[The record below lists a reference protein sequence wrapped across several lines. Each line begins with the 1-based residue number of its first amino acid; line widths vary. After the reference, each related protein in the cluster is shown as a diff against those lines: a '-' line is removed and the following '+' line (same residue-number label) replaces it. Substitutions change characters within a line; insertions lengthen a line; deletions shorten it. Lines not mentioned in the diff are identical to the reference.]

1 MNLICNL
8 DPKTEPY
15 LVIIANLIVEV
26 KENARQENLNLSC
39 STAFSMVI
47 LKNQIGLDMS
57 VSLEK

>member
-15 LVIIANLIVEV
+15 LVIIANLIIEV

-39 STAFSMVI
+39 STALSMVI
-47 LKNQIGLDMS
+47 LKYQIGRDMS